1 MAVDTVVPAGR
12 RSGLSRAIAGLALLV
27 GIVALGTAAAL
38 PLNQLTQ
45 PGGAVR
51 VAEAGS
57 SEALIG
63 IDLPYGTWLAEDP
76 SGDVIFNVFE
86 LPWHLRLLTEAPAVS
101 SALCLAIASFLVWRI
116 LRSRPPGAVSP
127 ERNRLRFVVA
137 VAVLMAGVGLSDLFG
152 HLATAE
158 VVAWTGA
165 VFPPAL

>member
-1 MAVDTVVPAGR
+1 MAVDTVVPARR
-12 RSGLSRAIAGLALLV
+12 RSRLSRAIAGSAVLV

-51 VAEAGS
+51 VADADF

-63 IDLPYGTWLAEDP
+63 VDLPYGTWLSEDP
-76 SGDVIFNVFE
+76 SGDVIYNVFE

-116 LRSRPPGAVSP
+116 CRSRPTGEASPG
-127 ERNRLRFVVA
+127 RNGLRFVVA
-137 VAVLMAGVGLSDLFG
+137 VAVLMVGAGLSDLLG
-152 HLATAE
+152 HVATAE